1 MAKKPRH
8 VPQRTCVGCR
18 QVKDKNQL
26 IRVVRRP
33 TGEIELDLTG
43 RVSGRGAYICP
54 LADCLKTALKGQRLD
69 RALGK
74 SIGEDVAA
82 SLAQQ
87 LPQ

>member
-54 LADCLKTALKGQRLD
+54 LADCLKIALKGQRLD

-74 SIGEDVAA
+74 SIGEDVVA
-82 SLAQQ
+82 SLAQ
-87 LPQ
+87 